1 MAKKNVNEMSFL
13 DHLEDLR
20 WHLIRA
26 VGAMLITATVAF
38 LAKGFIFDVLIF
50 GPSNASFFTY
60 EILCEVAKYI
70 GFKESFCFTELPFE
84 IQSRTMAGQFSAHIW
99 TAITAGFILAFP
111 YIIYEFWKFISPG
124 MHQNERKHSRGF
136 IIVSSILFFIGVLF
150 GYYVVCPL
158 SINFLGT
165 YQVSQQVHNDFDL
178 SSYISLIRA
187 SVLASGLIFE
197 LPIVIYF
204 LTKVGLVT
212 PTFMRKYRKYALVL
226 VLILS
231 AIITPPDIAS
241 QIIVA
246 IPVLILYEISIYIS
260 KFVLKKQSRK
270 LSESKAKKNV

>member
-1 MAKKNVNEMSFL
+1 MTKKNVNEMSFL

-26 VGAMLITATVAF
+26 VLAVVIMAIIAF
-38 LAKGFIFDVLIF
+38 LAKGFIFDILIF
-50 GPSNASFFTY
+50 GPTRSSFFTY
-60 EILCEVAKYI
+60 DILCNISQFI

-99 TAITAGFILAFP
+99 TAITAGFVVAFP
-111 YIIYEFWKFISPG
+111 YVIYEFWKFVSPG
-124 MHQNERKHSRGF
+124 MYTNERKHSRGF
-136 IIVSSILFFIGVLF
+136 IIVSSLLFFIGVLF
-150 GYYVVCPL
+150 GYYVICPL

-165 YQVSQQVHNDFDL
+165 YQVSSQVHNDFDL
-178 SSYISLIRA
+178 GSYIGLVRA
-187 SVLASGLIFE
+187 SVLASGLVFE

-204 LTKVGLVT
+204 LTKIGLVT
-212 PTFMRKYRKYALVL
+212 PAFLRKYRKYSLVV

-246 IPVLILYEISIYIS
+246 IPILILYEISIYIS
-260 KFVLKKQSRK
+260 KFVIKKEERK
-270 LSESKAKKNV
+270 KKKNVQSS